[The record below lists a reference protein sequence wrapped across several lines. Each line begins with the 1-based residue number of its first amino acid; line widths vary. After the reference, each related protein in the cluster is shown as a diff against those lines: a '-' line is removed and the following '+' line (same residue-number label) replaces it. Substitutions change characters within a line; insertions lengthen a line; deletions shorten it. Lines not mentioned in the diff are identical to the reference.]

1 MKSEKVIK
9 ELISLVSLAIMI
21 IIAGMCYQN
30 LESDTTESKSEIAQ
44 EEYVILEVKTDELS
58 KEKNYENAILL
69 NINNPILDKDIN
81 IEKLTKDLNARLVL
95 IEDNKVSNESRE
107 RLRDIK
113 QIYIVGNEEH
123 ISKDLE
129 KNLRNEETKVRR
141 IYENRENYSYKE
153 SFEILLYK
161 VLHISI
167 LIMVIVIVSLILF
180 I

>member
-1 MKSEKVIK
+1 MKSEKVVK
-9 ELISLVSLAIMI
+9 DLISLFFLAILI
-21 IIAGMCYQN
+21 IIAGMLFQKQ
-30 LESDTTESKSEIAQ
+30 ESNRTESKSEIAQ
-44 EEYVILEVKTDELS
+44 EEYVILEAKTDELS
-58 KEKNYENAILL
+58 KESNYENAILL
-69 NINNPILDKDIN
+69 NINNLILDTDIN

-141 IYENRENYSYKE
+141 IYANRENYSFKE
-153 SFEILLYK
+153 SFKILLSK
-161 VLHISI
+161 VLPI
-167 LIMVIVIVSLILF
+167 LLTLVILVIGPFILR
-180 I
+180 